1 MTPAPAVPPWD
12 SAPDPRRAAQRPPGG
27 SAPDPG
33 LADVRPLWQGRSLA
47 VIGIV
52 LFAFSLRS
60 AVASLSPLIDHITDD
75 FAMPPAIIGLIGTAP
90 PVCYAV
96 FGILTPIFERRLGL
110 ERLTVIS
117 IAVVTVGMVLRGF
130 ATDSVALLLGT
141 SLIFAAVGVG
151 NILLPPL
158 VRKYFPDRIGL
169 MTTIYT
175 TTMAVA
181 SFLPP
186 LVAVPVADASSWRF
200 SLGVWAVFAGIALI
214 PWIAML
220 VRERARTAD
229 EEIEPPNPQVFG
241 RMWRIPLAWALAVGF
256 LAAGTIAYTSFAWL
270 PQLLVDTAGVT
281 PAAAGALL
289 SLFAAMGLPASLVV
303 PLLVT
308 RYNATRVL
316 FGVAVTC
323 GLTGFAGLLFAPQ
336 AAPWLWVAL
345 IGLEPLLF
353 PLTLVLLGLRTRTH
367 EGSVALSGFVQSI
380 GYGIVALF
388 PVGIGLLHGVTGS
401 WTWPILALA
410 AVVAAAIPAG
420 VVVSRRVTIE
430 DEWERR
436 HGAW

>member
-1 MTPAPAVPPWD
+1 MPPTPA
-12 SAPDPRRAAQRPPGG
+12 
-27 SAPDPG
+27 
-33 LADVRPLWQGRSLA
+33 RPLWQGRSLA

-60 AVASLSPLIDHITDD
+60 AVASLSPLIDHITVD
-75 FAMPPAIIGLIGTAP
+75 FAMPAAIIGLIGTAP

-96 FGILTPIFERRLGL
+96 FGILTPLFERRLGL

-117 IAVVTVGMVLRGF
+117 IVVVTVGMVLRGF

-158 VRKYFPDRIGL
+158 VRNYFPDRIGL
-169 MTTIYT
+169 MTTIYS

-181 SFLPP
+181 SFTPP

-200 SLGVWAVFAGIALI
+200 SLGMWAVFAGGRAH
-214 PWIAML
+214 PVDRDA
-220 VRERARTAD
+220 RAR
-229 EEIEPPNPQVFG
+229 
-241 RMWRIPLAWALAVGF
+241 
-256 LAAGTIAYTSFAWL
+256 
-270 PQLLVDTAGVT
+270 
-281 PAAAGALL
+281 AGA
-289 SLFAAMGLPASLVV
+289 SGRRGDRDRPTRRCSGACGGCRSRGRSRSASSPPARSRTRRSRGCRSCWSTPPASR
-303 PLLVT
+303 PPPPARCSRCSPRWGCRHPCSCPSWSRGTT
-308 RYNATRVL
+308 RPACCSASRST
-316 FGVAVTC
+316 T
-323 GLTGFAGLLFAPQ
+323 GLAGIAGLLFAPQ

-345 IGLEPLLF
+345 LGLEPLLF

-380 GYGIVALF
+380 GYAIVALF
-388 PVGIGLLHGVTGS
+388 PVGIGLLHGATGS
-401 WTWPILALA
+401 WTGPLLVLA
-410 AVVAAAIPAG
+410 AVVVAAIPAG
-420 VVVSRRVTIE
+420 VVVSRRATIE